1 MMRVVMVPDYTNTS
15 DESKRDRVEGWGVSG
30 SVAARQVYNPAI
42 ENLDASEVRALQWT
56 LLRRQLE
63 RLWHHNPFYRR
74 RLEGAGATPERITS
88 MEAFRELV
96 PMCTKRD
103 LLADQTEHPQFG
115 LRLGVPESE
124 VVQVWLTS
132 GTSGVGQEVYGHT
145 WRDAIAGGTA
155 LVEGAFFP
163 AGWRP
168 GDRIYSMT
176 PISTLAF
183 GLCAIE
189 AFRVAGYQPFQVFN
203 YDSAAK
209 LRLMERF
216 GVHGIVITPAHLA
229 RITTICQD
237 EGIDPKTAYPELKS
251 IVVAGQSYPVEVI
264 EGVQEAWGVKV
275 HDLYGS
281 TQGNGAIAGNC
292 ELGALHDGRRTG
304 MHLLEHRNLLEIIDP
319 DTGQPV
325 GPGEEGMGV
334 ITNLSI
340 EGSPLLRFRTDDK
353 MRYLG
358 EETCRCGR
366 TTRLIEAGTLS
377 RYDDMMKIRGM
388 NIWPQAV
395 DDVMFAEPAVDEYVG
410 RVYVDEGDL
419 EQVEIRYATK
429 PGLPLSPEE
438 RTGLRER
445 LVHMLKIR
453 LNVTCR
459 LVDVPRSDLPVFE
472 FKAVRWTDTRQTDL
486 QKKVW

>member
-1 MMRVVMVPDYTNTS
+1 M
-15 DESKRDRVEGWGVSG
+15 GGVSG
-30 SVAARQVYNPAI
+30 SFAGRQAYNPAI
-42 ENLDASEVRALQWT
+42 EHLDRSGQRTLQWT
-56 LLRRQLE
+56 LLQQQLE
-63 RLWHHNPFYRR
+63 RLWHTNPFYHRR
-74 RLEGAGATPERITS
+74 MESAGVPPERITS
-88 MEAFRELV
+88 LEAFRELV

-103 LLADQTEHPQFG
+103 LLTDQAEHPQFG
-115 LRLGVPESE
+115 RRLGVPEAD

-155 LVEGAFFP
+155 LVEAAFFP

-168 GDRIYSMT
+168 GDRIFSMT
-176 PISTLAF
+176 PVSTLAF
-183 GLCAIE
+183 GLCTQE

-216 GVHGIVITPAHLA
+216 GVQGIVITPAHLA
-229 RITTICQD
+229 RLTTICQD
-237 EGIDPKTAYPELKS
+237 QGIDPRRDYPELKS
-251 IVVAGQSYPVEVI
+251 IVIAGQSYPIEVI
-264 EGVQEAWGVKV
+264 QGAQEFWGVRI

-292 ELGALHDGRRTG
+292 ELGALHDGRRAG
-304 MHLLEHRNLLEIIDP
+304 MHFLEHRNLLEVIDP
-319 DTGQPV
+319 DSGEPV
-325 GPGEEGMGV
+325 APGEEGMGV

-358 EETCRCGR
+358 EAECPCGR
-366 TTRLIEAGTLS
+366 QTRLIEAGTLS
-377 RYDDMMKIRGM
+377 RYDDMMKVRGM
-388 NIWPQAV
+388 NVWPQAI
-395 DDVMFAEPAVDEYVG
+395 DDVMFAEGVVDEYVG
-410 RVYVDEGDL
+410 RVYCDEGDL
-419 EQVEIRYATK
+419 EQIEIRYATK
-429 PGLPLSPEE
+429 PALALSVEE
-438 RTGLRER
+438 RLALGER
-445 LVHMLKIR
+445 LVQTLKARI
-453 LNVTCR
+453 NVTCR
-459 LVDVPRSDLPVFE
+459 LSDVPREELPVFE

>member
-1 MMRVVMVPDYTNTS
+1 M
-15 DESKRDRVEGWGVSG
+15 SG
-30 SVAARQVYNPAI
+30 SVASRQAYNPAI
-42 ENLDASEVRALQWT
+42 EHLDRSGQQTLQWA
-56 LLRRQLE
+56 LLQRQLE
-63 RLWHHNPFYRR
+63 RLWHTNPFYRR
-74 RLEGAGATPERITS
+74 RLESAGAPPERITS
-88 MEAFRELV
+88 PEAFRELV

-103 LLADQTEHPQFG
+103 LLADQAEHPPFG
-115 LRLGVPESE
+115 RRLGVPEAE

-168 GDRIYSMT
+168 GDRIFSMT

-183 GLCAIE
+183 GLCAQE

-229 RITTICQD
+229 RLTTICQE
-237 EGIDPKTAYPELKS
+237 EGIDPRRAYPELKS
-251 IVVAGQSYPVEVI
+251 IVIAGQSYPVEVI
-264 EGVQEAWGVKV
+264 EGAQEIWGVRI

-304 MHLLEHRNLLEIIDP
+304 MHFLEHRNLLEVIDP
-319 DTGQPV
+319 DSGEPV
-325 GPGEEGMGV
+325 APGEEGMGV

-358 EETCRCGR
+358 EAECSCGR
-366 TTRLIEAGTLS
+366 TTRMIEAGTLS
-377 RYDDMMKIRGM
+377 RYDDMMKVRGM
-388 NIWPQAV
+388 NVWPQAI
-395 DDVMFAEPAVDEYVG
+395 DDVMFAEGAVDEYVG
-410 RVYVDEGDL
+410 RVYCDEGDL
-419 EQVEIRYATK
+419 EQIEIRYATK
-429 PGLPLSPEE
+429 PALPLSVEE
-438 RTGLRER
+438 RVALRQR
-445 LVHMLKIR
+445 LVHTLKARI
-453 LNVTCR
+453 NVTCQ
-459 LVDVPRSDLPVFE
+459 VIDVPRPELPVFE